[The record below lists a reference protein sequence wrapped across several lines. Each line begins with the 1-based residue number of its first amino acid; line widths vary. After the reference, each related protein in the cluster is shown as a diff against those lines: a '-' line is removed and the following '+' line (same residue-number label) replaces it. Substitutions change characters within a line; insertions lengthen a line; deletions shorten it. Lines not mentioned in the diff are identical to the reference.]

1 MGCVIDVVV
10 KVKEDSEFRCQTDAN
25 QQTDSRGLSRYMTGL
40 LKLCKRFVIS
50 FVIRPR
56 RGTIDSVIK

>member
-1 MGCVIDVVV
+1 MV

-40 LKLCKRFVIS
+40 LKFCKSFVIS